1 MEKSLVL
8 VKPDAM
14 QRNLGCTVLSRF
26 ESKGLKLIALRM
38 LHVDEALAKRHY
50 AVHAGKPFFPGLIT
64 YITSYPI
71 LAAVY
76 EGENAVDNI
85 RKIMG
90 ATDPKKAE
98 PGTIRHD
105 FGLDIERN
113 SVHGSDSK
121 ENAEK
126 EISLFFAGR
135 DVFGS

>member
-1 MEKSLVL
+1 MERSLVL

-26 ESKGLKLIALRM
+26 EEKGMKLVALRM
-38 LHVDEALAKRHY
+38 LRVDDALAKRHY
-50 AVHAGKPFFPGLIT
+50 AVHSAKPFFAGLIT

-76 EGENAVDNI
+76 EGENAVEAI

-90 ATDPKKAE
+90 STDPKKAE
-98 PGTIRHD
+98 AGTIRRD
-105 FGLDIERN
+105 FGIDIERN
-113 SVHGSDSK
+113 SIHGSDSK

-126 EISLFFAGR
+126 EINLFFR
-135 DVFGS
+135 KDQLFG

>member
-14 QRNLGCTVLSRF
+14 ERNLGCTVLSRF
-26 ESKGLKLIALRM
+26 ESKGLKLVALKM

-50 AVHAGKPFFPGLIT
+50 AVHASKPFFSGLIK

-71 LAAVY
+71 LAAVF
-76 EGENAVDNI
+76 EGENAVENI

-90 ATDPKKAE
+90 STDPKKAE
-98 PGTIRHD
+98 PGTIRRD

-113 SVHGSDSK
+113 AIHGSDSK

-126 EISLFFAGR
+126 EINLFFTKKEI
-135 DVFGS
+135 FG

>member
-14 QRNLGCTVLSRF
+14 QRNLGCTILSRF
-26 ESKGLKLIALRM
+26 EAKGLKLIALKM
-38 LHVDEALAKRHY
+38 LHVDEALAKKHY
-50 AVHAGKPFFPGLIT
+50 AVHAEKSFFPGLIT

-76 EGENAVDNI
+76 EGENAVENI

-90 ATDPKKAE
+90 STDPKKAE
-98 PGTIRHD
+98 PGTIRRD

-113 SVHGSDSK
+113 ATHGSDSR

-126 EISLFFAGR
+126 EIALFFTKKEI
-135 DVFGS
+135 FG